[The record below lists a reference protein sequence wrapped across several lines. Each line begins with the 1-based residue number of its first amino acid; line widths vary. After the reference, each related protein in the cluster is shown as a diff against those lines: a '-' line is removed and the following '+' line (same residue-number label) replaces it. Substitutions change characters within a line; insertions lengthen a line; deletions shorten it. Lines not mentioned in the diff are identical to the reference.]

1 MITFPL
7 SEEIFSK
14 LDEIN
19 QEDYTVDVSQ
29 IDFGEDDNIE
39 STLIYM
45 RNLQLHMPLDFSNID
60 YNTKLKW
67 LNTYLT
73 SNYDVTI
80 KELDE
85 TLLTILAGENIGLKC
100 IFTDDEIK
108 DIYYDDIITFI
119 ISIYDIAI
127 ILLKRAD
134 KDLLDY
140 KVDCEVIKEKPK
152 FFDCL
157 IHIIDNYPE
166 VIEALIGK
174 NISKYEHKVYH
185 YALEHITKHDEF
197 RTAIMKIPT
206 IFLLGWIYGFDKNE

>member
-19 QEDYTVDVSQ
+19 QEDYIVDVSQ

-60 YNTKLKW
+60 YDTKLKW

-108 DIYYDDIITFI
+108 DIHYDDIIEFLV
-119 ISIYDIAI
+119 SIYEIAC
-127 ILLKRAD
+127 ILLNKANGNILEY
-134 KDLLDY
+134 KTDL
-140 KVDCEVIKEKPK
+140 EIIKEKPK

-157 IHIIDNYPE
+157 IHIIDNYPA
-166 VIEALIGK
+166 VIEVLIGN
-174 NISKYEHKVYH
+174 NISKYKHKVYH